1 MGFWFSLFDLGV
13 CNNNQGAEP
22 CEGAAAGA
30 GGGDH
35 GTQGWEKQ
43 HKGENHLIL
52 NSTSTYC
59 LLFVNEVIYCRFTST
74 ENGIFI
80 SYTRVFIF

>member
-1 MGFWFSLFDLGV
+1 MGFWFSLFVSGV

-22 CEGAAAGA
+22 CEGTAAGA

-43 HKGENHLIL
+43 HKGENNLIL
-52 NSTSTYC
+52 ILLSYLTSTYC
-59 LLFVNEVIYCRFTST
+59 LLFVNEVIYFRCISTST
-74 ENGIFI
+74 QNGIFT
-80 SYTRVFIF
+80 S